1 MALGNWGY
9 ASAGSQL
16 GFAIGYA
23 LSRGTLLVSA
33 LLGVFVYREFNG
45 ADCKTWTVQLAA
57 LYLFFAAILLEA
69 MILIQIDKD
78 IILLKET
85 HSYYKLHRH
94 PHFEQVT
101 DQDLEE
107 KPQ

>member
-1 MALGNWGY
+1 M
-9 ASAGSQL
+9 

-45 ADCKTWTVQLAA
+45 ADAKTWAVQIAA

-69 MILIQIDKD
+69 MAKCLVCCEYTSWLFFQWMWVWCIL
-78 IILLKET
+78 
-85 HSYYKLHRH
+85 
-94 PHFEQVT
+94 FE
-101 DQDLEE
+101 
-107 KPQ
+107 

>member
-1 MALGNWGY
+1 M
-9 ASAGSQL
+9 

-45 ADCKTWTVQLAA
+45 ADAKTWAVQIAA

-69 MILIQIDKD
+69 MAKCLVCCEYTRWLVYPWMWVWCIL
-78 IILLKET
+78 
-85 HSYYKLHRH
+85 
-94 PHFEQVT
+94 FE
-101 DQDLEE
+101 LENT
-107 KPQ
+107 KQ

>member
-1 MALGNWGY
+1 M
-9 ASAGSQL
+9 

-45 ADCKTWTVQLAA
+45 ADAKTWAVQIAA

-69 MILIQIDKD
+69 MAKCLVCCEYTRWLFIHGCGFGAFYLNRRIQNNDNLSI
-78 IILLKET
+78 
-85 HSYYKLHRH
+85 
-94 PHFEQVT
+94 
-101 DQDLEE
+101 
-107 KPQ
+107 